1 MAESFGSCWIEG
13 WQSGGEG
20 GQVVQCGRWAQPSAT
35 LHRKGRTFLRN
46 QALIHSSDAFQG
58 TLIVGKSP
66 ELEREIFKDLDQ
78 PSLTWRGIPRKAK
91 IVID

>member
-1 MAESFGSCWIEG
+1 MG
-13 WQSGGEG
+13 GGEG

-66 ELEREIFKDLDQ
+66 ELERAFQRPGPTEFDLERN
-78 PSLTWRGIPRKAK
+78 SKEGE